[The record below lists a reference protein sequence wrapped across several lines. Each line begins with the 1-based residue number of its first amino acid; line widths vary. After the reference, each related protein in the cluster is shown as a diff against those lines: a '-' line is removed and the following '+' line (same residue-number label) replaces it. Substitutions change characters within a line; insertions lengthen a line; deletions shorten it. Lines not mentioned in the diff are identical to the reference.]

1 MVFYERRSILVLFI
15 GLLLCITIWRA
26 SQPQLVPT
34 TELTFRYGLPPQHA
48 ASGGNATN
56 HPNGIATLLATLDD
70 DPPQRDKHKLI
81 DLVNFEYIIEQKS
94 CSELH
99 VQPLVLILVHSAP
112 GNGEKRALIRR
123 TWGRDDVRARLLFLL
138 GAVASPKVQG
148 ELEVENA
155 RHGDLVQGNFID
167 AYRNMTYKHAMALKW
182 FTYSCPE
189 AHFLLKTDDD
199 VFVNSPTMFDFLENG
214 VDRRRLVAC
223 YEVQEARVKR
233 SYRSK
238 WRVSTKEYPGKYYPA
253 YCPGFSIIYSPDA
266 VVLLYREAQ
275 RNPYFW
281 IDDVHVTGTLVQ
293 KTNMTI
299 TPLNPLFLTR
309 TQMNSIVNGR
319 LNATS
324 SLFFFTIP
332 DLKEYEIVTLWK
344 IVTER

>member
-15 GLLLCITIWRA
+15 GLLLCISIWRA

-34 TELTFRYGLPPQHA
+34 TEFTYRYGLPLQQQHNASATASA
-48 ASGGNATN
+48 ATVVEWPLS
-56 HPNGIATLLATLDD
+56 D
-70 DPPQRDKHKLI
+70 RDKLI
-81 DLVNFEYIIEQKS
+81 DLVDFKYVIEQKS
-94 CSELH
+94 CSELR

-112 GNGEKRALIRR
+112 GNQHKRDVIRQ
-123 TWGRDDVRARLLFLL
+123 TWGREDARARLLFLL
-138 GAVASPKVQG
+138 GAVSSPALQG
-148 ELEVENA
+148 DLEQEN
-155 RHGDLVQGNFID
+155 RQHGDLVQGNFID
-167 AYRNMTYKHAMALKW
+167 AYRNMTYKHVMALKW
-182 FTYSCPE
+182 FTHSCPE

-199 VFVNSPTMFDFLENG
+199 VFVNSPTMFDFMENG

-223 YEVQEARVKR
+223 YEVAGARVKR

-238 WRVSTKEYPGKYYPA
+238 WRVSTKEYREKYYPA

-266 VVLLYREAQ
+266 VVLLYGEAQ

-299 TPLNPLFLTR
+299 TALNTLFLTR
-309 TQMNSIVNGR
+309 KQMNSIVNGR

-332 DLKEYEIVTLWK
+332 DLKEHEISTLWK
-344 IVTER
+344 IVTSGER

>member
-34 TELTFRYGLPPQHA
+34 TELTLRYGLPQQN
-48 ASGGNATN
+48 AST
-56 HPNGIATLLATLDD
+56 PMGITTLLTTLEDLQPGD
-70 DPPQRDKHKLI
+70 RHKLI
-81 DLVNFEYIIEQKS
+81 DLVNFRYIIEQRS
-94 CSELH
+94 CNELH

-112 GNGEKRALIRR
+112 GNGIKRNLIRR

-138 GAVASPKVQG
+138 GTVAQPSMQE
-148 ELEVENA
+148 ELLRENEMY
-155 RHGDLVQGNFID
+155 GDLIQGNFID

-199 VFVNSPTMFDFLENG
+199 VFVNSPTMFDFLDNG

-223 YEVQEARVKR
+223 YEVQGARVKR

-238 WRVSTKEYPGKYYPA
+238 WRVSTKEYAEKYYPT

-266 VVLLYREAQ
+266 VWLLYREAQ

-293 KTNMTI
+293 RTNMTI

-309 TQMNSIVNGR
+309 PQMNSIVNGR

-332 DLKEYEIVTLWK
+332 DLKEHEIVTLWK

>member
-34 TELTFRYGLPPQHA
+34 TELTYRYGLPLQHA
-48 ASGGNATN
+48 SNSSGWPGG
-56 HPNGIATLLATLDD
+56 PQATLEHLSPED
-70 DPPQRDKHKLI
+70 RSKLI
-81 DLVNFEYIIEQKS
+81 DLVDFEYVIGQKS

-99 VQPLVLILVHSAP
+99 LQPLVLILVHSAP
-112 GNGEKRALIRR
+112 GNWRKRNLIRR
-123 TWGRDDVRARLLFLL
+123 TWGRDDARARLLFLL
-138 GAVASPKVQG
+138 GTVASADDQ
-148 ELEVENA
+148 LDLVEENQEY
-155 RHGDLVQGNFID
+155 GDLIQGNFID

-223 YEVQEARVKR
+223 YEVSGARVKR
-233 SYRSK
+233 SFRSK

-266 VVLLYREAQ
+266 VVMLYREAQ
-275 RNPYFW
+275 RSPYFW

-293 KTNMTI
+293 RTNMTI

-309 TQMNSIVNGR
+309 GQMNSIVNGR

-332 DLKEYEIVTLWK
+332 DLKEREIVTLWK
-344 IVTER
+344 IVTST